1 MKMYTLTLELFS
13 QQEIN
18 KKLKNMYLKIHI
30 FTTTL
35 FDNLKM
41 DEEKLTPALIGPLD
55 LMTNIVTENL

>member
-1 MKMYTLTLELFS
+1 
-13 QQEIN
+13 
-18 KKLKNMYLKIHI
+18 MYLKIHI